1 MNIKPSGQRKKN
13 NFVSGSTPPRSSQSY
28 SPRVP
33 HWWAKENTGLKSV
46 AVCPRCQAIYYDKH
60 WHSWNTANRRLPKD
74 LPVSA
79 VLCRACAI
87 LTANKGNTRDSYSGE
102 VILSGLKELTNRLEI
117 IGLIKNIG
125 KRATRR
131 NPEAQ
136 IIKIEDQ
143 GDSVR
148 VTTTDNQLAVAL
160 GKQVDAAVKGG
171 KLTVVWS
178 REDVPV
184 RVSWTAPSVRK

>member
-1 MNIKPSGQRKKN
+1 MLIKTSGQIKHS
-13 NFVSGSTPPRSSQSY
+13 NFRSGRTRSSSSQSY

-33 HWWAKENTGLKSV
+33 HWWAGENTSLKSV

-74 LPVSA
+74 LPITV

-87 LTANKGNTRDSYSGE
+87 LTAEKGSARDSYGGE
-102 VILSGLKELTNRLEI
+102 VILSGLKKLDDRLET

-136 IIKIEDQ
+136 IIKIEDR

-160 GKQVDAAVKGG
+160 GKQIDAAIKGG
-171 KLTVVWS
+171 KLKVVWS
-178 REDVPV
+178 REDVPA
-184 RVSWTAPSVRK
+184 RVHWSAPLR